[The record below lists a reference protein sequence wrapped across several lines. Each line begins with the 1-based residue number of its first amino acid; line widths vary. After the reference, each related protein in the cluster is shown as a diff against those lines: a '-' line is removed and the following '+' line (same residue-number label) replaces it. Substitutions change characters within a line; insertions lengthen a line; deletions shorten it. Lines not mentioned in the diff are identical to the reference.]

1 MGEHYTYEELQQKV
15 KELEK
20 KLSDYKKFGA
30 SYEIFFDNAIDAVFI
45 ADIKTGYIIDANEKA
60 IHLAGFD
67 IEELKRLRFVEL
79 HPYDEIDKAR
89 EAFDQAINSGISSF
103 YELHILHRNGYRL
116 LVEIVDRKMVTLDGE
131 ELIVGIVRDLRQ
143 QRQRIE
149 LYETIFES
157 SPVMFWYKDTQNT
170 LLRLNRAAALFEG
183 VEPYQVEGRSSF
195 ELYPKEQAD
204 AYFADDLEVIRTGVS
219 KLGIIERHISIAT
232 GDCKWV
238 HVGKVPL
245 SNNDGEIV
253 GVIAF
258 AIDITEQRNSQEKL
272 IHSEERFRRIT
283 ETVTD
288 YIYTVTVED
297 NRAIKTYHGPACLGV
312 TGYTS
317 EEFDSDDS
325 LWYDM
330 ILEEDRPIVL
340 EKTKEILAGNDPH
353 QYIHRIIKKDG
364 SICWIRNTPVLHFNN
379 EGELISYDG
388 LIRDITQITN
398 KELEIREREAH
409 WRSLVKVSPIGIG
422 TLKDKTILDVNQSIC
437 EMTGYSKPEL
447 VGNTVWSLYSS
458 VEEYEKL
465 LNNQNW
471 VIENSGKFT
480 VETEWKRKD
489 GSIINVQ
496 YSSTAIFE
504 GDLSKGLVFT
514 ALDITKRKRDD
525 IALREREQELR
536 IQNTNISQINQEL
549 QKSNQRIKEIN
560 VELLDAKEKAEES
573 DRLKSAFLANMSH
586 EIRTPMNGIIG
597 FVDLLKEPD
606 LTPEEY
612 IEYLDI
618 ISTSGQQLINI
629 INDIIDISKIEAG
642 EVKISSK
649 DFSVNHLLSEVC
661 ATFKH
666 QAELKGVQLILE
678 TSPFDL
684 WIKSDETKIRQIVT
698 NLVSNALKFTFKGSV
713 NIGYENKEDF
723 LEFYV
728 QDSGIGIP
736 DEFHDSVFE
745 RFRQVEAS
753 LTKKAGGTGLGL
765 SICKALIGILGGNI
779 WLTSVPDLGTTFYF
793 TIPIVSG
800 RQLKKEPVAPVNE
813 SINWQNKEI
822 IVAEDEETNF
832 IYLKKIL
839 ENTNLTVYRACNGL
853 ECLDLLST
861 YPQVKLVLMDIKM
874 PIMDG
879 YEATRIIKQTRP
891 DVKVVAQTAYA
902 LANDRE
908 NVKQAGCDDYI
919 AKPIEKE
926 HLYSIIKKYIQ

>member
-1 MGEHYTYEELQQKV
+1 MNENLTYEELKDKV
-15 KELEK
+15 KDLEK

-30 SYEIFFDNAIDAVFI
+30 SYEIFFDHAVDATFI

-60 IHLAGFD
+60 IQLVGFNVD
-67 IEELKRLRFVEL
+67 ELKRLRFVDL
-79 HPYDEIDKAR
+79 HPFDEIDKAK
-89 EAFDQAINSGISSF
+89 EALNQAINEGTSSF

-116 LVEIVDRKMVTLDGE
+116 LVEIVDRIMTTLDGE

-170 LLRLNRAAALFEG
+170 LLRLNKAAALFEG
-183 VEPYQVEGRSSF
+183 VEPHEVEGRSSF
-195 ELYPKEQAD
+195 DLYPKEQAN
-204 AYFADDLEVIRTGVS
+204 AYFNDDLEVIQSGVS
-219 KLGIIERHISIAT
+219 KLGIIEKHISIGT
-232 GDCKWV
+232 SESKWV

-258 AIDITEQRNSQEKL
+258 AIDITEQRNSQEAL

-297 NRAIKTYHGPACLGV
+297 NKAIKTYHGPACLGV

-317 EEFDSDDS
+317 EELEIDDS

-330 ILEEDRPIVL
+330 IVEEDRALVI
-340 EKTKEILAGNDPH
+340 EKTREILQGNDP
-353 QYIHRIIKKDG
+353 QQFQHRLIKKDG
-364 SICWIRNTPVLHFNN
+364 SICWVKNTPVLHFDN
-379 EGELISYDG
+379 EGKLTSYDG

-398 KELEIREREAH
+398 KEIEVREREAH

-437 EMTGYSKPEL
+437 DMTGYDKQEL

-471 VIENSGKFT
+471 VIENSGTFT
-480 VETEWKRKD
+480 VETEWVKKD
-489 GSIINVQ
+489 GSIMNVQ
-496 YSSTAIFE
+496 YSSTALFE

-536 IQNTNISQINQEL
+536 IQNANYSLINEEL
-549 QKSNQRIKEIN
+549 EKSNRRITEIN
-560 VELLDAKEKAEES
+560 TELVDAKEKAEES

-642 EVKISSK
+642 EVRISERN
-649 DFSVNHLLSEVC
+649 FSVNNLLNEIC
-661 ATFKH
+661 LTFKH
-666 QAELKGVQLILE
+666 QAEIKGIQVIHEQ
-678 TSPFDL
+678 SPFDL
-684 WIKSDETKIRQIVT
+684 WIKSDETKIRQIAT
-698 NLVSNALKFTFKGSV
+698 NLIGNALKFTFKGSINV
-713 NIGYENKEDF
+713 GYENKGAF
-723 LEFYV
+723 IEFFV
-728 QDSGIGIP
+728 KDSGIGIP
-736 DEFHDSVFE
+736 AEFHESVFE

-765 SICKALIGILGGNI
+765 SICKALVGILGGNI
-779 WLTSVPDLGTTFYF
+779 WLTSVLNEGTTFKF
-793 TIPIVSG
+793 TIPVVPGTQSI
-800 RQLKKEPVAPVNE
+800 KETIEVKND
-813 SINWQNKEI
+813 SINWSNREI

-832 IYLKKIL
+832 IYLKKVL
-839 ENTNLTVYRACNGL
+839 EHTNLIVYRAKNGV

-861 YPQVKLVLMDIKM
+861 YPQVTLILMDIKM

-891 DVKVVAQTAYA
+891 DVKVIAQTAYA

-919 AKPIEKE
+919 SKPIEKE
-926 HLYSIIKKYIQ
+926 HLYSIIKKYL

>member
-1 MGEHYTYEELQQKV
+1 MYENDTYEALQNKV
-15 KELEK
+15 NELEK
-20 KLSDYKKFGA
+20 KLTDYKKFGA
-30 SYEIFFDNAIDAVFI
+30 SYEIFFDHAIDATFI

-60 IHLAGFD
+60 IKLAGFN
-67 IEELKRLRFVEL
+67 INELKRLRFVDL
-79 HPYDEIDKAR
+79 HPFEEVEKAK
-89 EAFDQAINSGISSF
+89 EALNQAKIEGTSSF

-116 LVEIVDRKMVTLDGE
+116 LVEIVDRKMTTLDGE

-170 LLRLNRAAALFEG
+170 ILRINKAAALFDG
-183 VEPYQVEGRSSF
+183 VSPDQVEGRSSF
-195 ELYPKEQAD
+195 DLYPRDQAETS
-204 AYFADDLEVIRTGVS
+204 YNDDLEVIRTGIA
-219 KLGIIERHISIAT
+219 KQGIIKQHTAIGT
-232 GDCKWV
+232 GETKWV
-238 HVGKVPL
+238 HISKLPL

-258 AIDITEQRNSQEKL
+258 AIDITEQRTSEEAL

-288 YIYTVTVED
+288 YIFTVTVE
-297 NRAIKTYHGPACLGV
+297 NNKAVKTYHGPACLGV

-317 EEFDSDDS
+317 EELANDDS

-330 ILEEDRPIVL
+330 VVEEDRAFVL
-340 EKTKEILAGNDPH
+340 EKTRDILLGIDP
-353 QYIHRIIKKDG
+353 QQFKHRLIKKDG
-364 SICWIRNTPVLHFNN
+364 SICWVSNTPVLHFDNN
-379 EGELISYDG
+379 GKLISYDG
-388 LIRDITQITN
+388 LIRDITLITN

-422 TLKDKTILDVNQSIC
+422 TLKDKTIIDVNQYIC
-437 EMTGYSKPEL
+437 DMTGYNRQEL

-458 VEEYEKL
+458 AEDYEKL

-471 VIENSGKFT
+471 VIENSGTFN
-480 VETEWKRKD
+480 VETEWIKKD
-489 GSIINVQ
+489 GSIMNVQ

-514 ALDITKRKRDD
+514 ALDITQRKRHD

-536 IQNTNISQINQEL
+536 IQNTNYSLINEEL
-549 QKSNQRIKEIN
+549 EKSNQRIKEIN
-560 VELLDAKEKAEES
+560 SELLEAKEKAEES

-612 IEYLDI
+612 VEYLDI

-642 EVKISSK
+642 EVRISEK
-649 DFSVNHLLSEVC
+649 NFSVNNLLTEISQ
-661 ATFKH
+661 TFKH
-666 QAELKGVQLILE
+666 QAEIKGIQVVHE
-678 TSPFDL
+678 VSPFDL

-698 NLVSNALKFTFKGSV
+698 NLVGNALKFTFKGSIDV
-713 NIGYENKEDF
+713 GYENKGAF
-723 LEFYV
+723 IEFYV
-728 QDSGIGIP
+728 KDSGIGIP
-736 DEFHDSVFE
+736 QEFHESVFE

-765 SICKALIGILGGNI
+765 SICKALVEILGGKI
-779 WLTSVPDLGTTFYF
+779 WLTSILDEGTTFRF
-793 TIPIVSG
+793 TIPVVPGNQIIKDTIETS
-800 RQLKKEPVAPVNE
+800 QEAL
-813 SINWQNKEI
+813 NWKNREI

-839 ENTNLTVYRACNGL
+839 ENTNLIVYRAKNGI

-861 YPQVKLVLMDIKM
+861 YPQITLVLMDIKM

-891 DVKVVAQTAYA
+891 NVKVIAQTAYA

-926 HLYSIIKKYIQ
+926 HLYSIIKKYL